1 MHGEL
6 VGQRLR
12 HLRDHPAVQAPAVHQ
27 HHIRAAPD
35 ASKYKEG
42 KEQVHDRA

>member
-6 VGQRLR
+6 VGQRLPPPATT
-12 HLRDHPAVQAPAVHQ
+12 PAVQAPAVHQ

-35 ASKYKEG
+35 ISKYKEG
-42 KEQVHDRA
+42 KETGS